1 MICTELDQPHI
12 MSVAIL
18 LASYSLDLRLVRD
31 GGWNYAESFAA
42 GLFWLAS
49 NFSAKSRHAFAI
61 CNRRALS
68 AGCKHFEASAMHC
81 PTYA

>member
-1 MICTELDQPHI
+1 VLG
-12 MSVAIL
+12 SVGSFNAGSPI
-18 LASYSLDLRLVRD
+18 SGLVRD

-68 AGCKHFEASAMHC
+68 AGCKQFEASAMHC